1 MTSREDGIPPLSYSH
16 QGGEGEEGEA
26 KLGGS
31 QHQSI
36 PMDAADLCNP
46 FPGLPVFFLLFS
58 AHPQK
63 PAALLRVLQEYSVKS
78 IPRVV
83 IFLMVGP

>member
-16 QGGEGEEGEA
+16 QGGEGEEGEV

-31 QHQSI
+31 QPRSI
-36 PMDAADLCNP
+36 PMDATDFCNP
-46 FPGLPVFFLLFS
+46 FPGFPVFFLLFS

-78 IPRVV
+78 IPHVV